1 MWLFLPV
8 VVLVAA
14 AVVGGAFAGG
24 IYTIV
29 LIPLAVIALF
39 AAIVYG
45 YFTGG
50 AQRHAEQGRGH
61 SRRPPAPPTAQHDA
75 SASAPSTP
83 EELVDARRSNQ

>member
-50 AQRHAEQGRGH
+50 AQRAAEGRRGR
-61 SRRPPAPPTAQHDA
+61 SRPPAPPTTQHDA
-75 SASAPSTP
+75 SAPAPSTP

>member
-8 VVLVAA
+8 LVLVVA

-39 AAIVYG
+39 GAIVYG
-45 YFTGG
+45 YFTGA
-50 AQRHAEQGRGH
+50 AQRHAEQDRAPGR
-61 SRRPPAPPTAQHDA
+61 PAAPPTAQHDA
-75 SASAPSTP
+75 SAPAPSTP

>member
-8 VVLVAA
+8 VVLVVA

-39 AAIVYG
+39 GALVYG

-50 AQRHAEQGRGH
+50 AQRHAEGDRAT
-61 SRRPPAPPTAQHDA
+61 SRPASPPTAQHDA
-75 SASAPSTP
+75 TASAPSTP
-83 EELVDARRSNQ
+83 DELVDARRSNQ